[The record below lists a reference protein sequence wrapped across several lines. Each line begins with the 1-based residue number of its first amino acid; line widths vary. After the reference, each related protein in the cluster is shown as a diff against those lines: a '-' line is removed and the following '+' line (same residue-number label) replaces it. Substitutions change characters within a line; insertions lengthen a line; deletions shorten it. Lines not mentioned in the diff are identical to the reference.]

1 MTQSR
6 REFLV
11 RTTCAAMSAAAAQ
24 ASLQKLGLMN
34 LYARPSAPNDYRAM
48 VCIFMDG
55 GNDSN
60 NTVVPTDSY
69 YTNQYAL
76 ARPANS
82 GIQIPNVGMP
92 GGLVSVGAPASLGGR
107 TFGFHPSLAELA
119 GLYGQGRLG
128 VVSNVGPLVVPVT
141 QANIDNLPTPYSLF
155 SHSDQID
162 CWQTGRSDQRIATG
176 WGGRAADVAINCN
189 GGSGFPT
196 VTTIS
201 GASTFCVGAGQRP
214 LAIDT
219 GALDQVLVLNG
230 FYGSPQDVARK
241 NAMDYART
249 IDRTA
254 SLIAAASD
262 TTQQAVDI
270 SAALSV
276 DPTLSTVF
284 PSSGLG
290 DQLLQVAKV
299 MKLNLT
305 SPELSLNRQIFYVEQ
320 GGYDTHQDQITD
332 QAAQLAELSQ
342 AMNAFY
348 AATQE
353 LGVADRVVTFTLS
366 DFGRTLEPSGDQG
379 SVGSDRVAH
388 DEMVAAPA
396 VVAADQ
402 GSVGS
407 DHGWGSHHFVMGDA
421 VAGGNFYGTPG
432 GNNQIFPE
440 LIVGGIDDVSQYDRG
455 RWIPS
460 TSVEQ
465 YGAALARWFGVS
477 ALDLPSVFPNIGNFP
492 AGPLGFLTPGSSC

>member
-24 ASLQKLGLMN
+24 ASLKKLGLMN
-34 LYARPSAPNDYRAM
+34 LYARPTAPSDYRAM

-60 NTVVPTDSY
+60 NMVVPTDGY
-69 YTNQYAL
+69 YSGQYAL
-76 ARPANS
+76 ARPLSS

-107 TFGFHPSLAELA
+107 TFGFHPSLVELA
-119 GLYGQGRLG
+119 GLYNQNKVG
-128 VVSNVGPLVVPVT
+128 VVSNVGPLVVPVK
-141 QANIDNLPTPYSLF
+141 QSNIDSLPTPYSLF

-162 CWQTGRSDQRIATG
+162 CWQTARADQRIATG
-176 WGGRAADVAINCN
+176 WGGRTADVTLNCN

-230 FYGSPQDVARK
+230 FYGSPDDVARL
-241 NAMDYART
+241 NSMEYART
-249 IDRTA
+249 IDKAAT
-254 SLIAAASD
+254 LIAAASD

-270 SAALSV
+270 SSALSV
-276 DPTLSTVF
+276 DPTLTTVF
-284 PSSGLG
+284 PATYLG

-299 MKLNLT
+299 MKLNQT
-305 SPELSLNRQIFYVEQ
+305 SPQLSLNRQIFYVEQ
-320 GGYDTHQDQITD
+320 GGYDTHQDQLTD
-332 QAAQLAELSQ
+332 QAARFVELSQ

-348 AATQE
+348 AATAE
-353 LGVADRVVTFTLS
+353 LGIADRVVTFTLS
-366 DFGRTLEPSGDQG
+366 DFGRTLAPSGNN
-379 SVGSDRVAH
+379 
-388 DEMVAAPA
+388 
-396 VVAADQ
+396 

-407 DHGWGSHHFVMGDA
+407 DHGWGSHHFVMGNA
-421 VAGGNFYGTPG
+421 VVGGNFYGMPG
-432 GNNQIFPE
+432 GNGEIFPE
-440 LIVGGIDDVSQYDRG
+440 LVVGGIDDVSQYDRG
-455 RWIPS
+455 RWIPT

-465 YGAALARWFGVS
+465 YGATLARWFGVS
-477 ALDLPSVFPNIGNFP
+477 ALDLPSVFPLIGNFP
-492 AGPLGFLTPGSSC
+492 VQTLPFLTPGSSC

>member
-6 REFLV
+6 REFLI
-11 RTTCAAMSAAAAQ
+11 RTTCAGLSAAAAQ
-24 ASLQKLGLMN
+24 ASLRKLGLMN
-34 LYARPSAPNDYRAM
+34 LYARPSAPTDYRAM

-60 NTVVPTDSY
+60 NMVIPSDTFWD
-69 YTNQYAL
+69 NQYAV

-82 GIQIPNVGMP
+82 GIQIAKGSLAALN
-92 GGLVSVGAPASLGGR
+92 APPSLGGR
-107 TFGFHPSLAELA
+107 TFGLHPNLAEVA
-119 GLYGQGRLG
+119 GLFNQNKLA
-128 VVSNVGPLVVPVT
+128 VVTNVGPLVVPVN
-141 QANIDNLPTPYSLF
+141 QSDIDSKPTPYSLF

-162 CWQTGRSDQRIATG
+162 CWQSGRSDQRIATG
-176 WGGRAADVAINCN
+176 WGGRSADATINCN

-241 NAMDYART
+241 TSMDYART

-254 SLIAAASD
+254 TLIAAASD

-270 SAALSV
+270 SAALSI
-276 DPTLSTVF
+276 DPTLTTVF
-284 PSSGLG
+284 PQTDLG
-290 DQLLQVAKV
+290 SQLQQVAKV

-305 SPELSLNRQIFYVEQ
+305 SAELSLNRQIFYVET
-320 GGYDTHQDQITD
+320 GGYDTHQDQATD
-332 QAAQLAELSQ
+332 QADRFVELSQ
-342 AMNAFY
+342 AMAAFY

-353 LGVADRVVTFTLS
+353 LGISDRVVTFTLS
-366 DFGRTLEPSGDQG
+366 DFGRTLAPSG
-379 SVGSDRVAH
+379 
-388 DEMVAAPA
+388 
-396 VVAADQ
+396 DQ

-421 VAGGNFYGTPG
+421 VAGGDFYGMPNSLTG
-432 GNNQIFPE
+432 HLFPD
-440 LIVGGIDDVSQYDRG
+440 LVVGGLDDVSSDDRG
-455 RWIPS
+455 RWIPT

-465 YGAALARWFGVS
+465 YAGTLARWFGVS
-477 ALDLPSVFPNIGNFP
+477 ALDLPVVLPLISNFTPNT
-492 AGPLGFLTPGSSC
+492 LGFLTPGPNC

>member
-60 NTVVPTDSY
+60 NMVVPTDAF
-69 YTNQYAL
+69 YTGQYAL

-82 GIQIPNVGMP
+82 GLQIPNVGMP

-119 GLYGQGRLG
+119 GLYGQNRLG
-128 VVSNVGPLVVPVT
+128 VISNVGPLVEPVT
-141 QANIDNLPTPYSLF
+141 QANIDQKQTPYSLF

-162 CWQTGRSDQRIATG
+162 CWQTGRADQRIATG
-176 WGGRAADVAINCN
+176 WGGRAADITLNCN
-189 GGSGFPT
+189 AGSGFPT

-241 NAMDYART
+241 NSMDYART

-276 DPTLSTVF
+276 DPTLTTVF
-284 PSSGLG
+284 PSSYLG

-320 GGYDTHQDQITD
+320 GGYDTHQDQLTD
-332 QAAQLAELSQ
+332 QAAQLADLSQ

-348 AATQE
+348 AATVE
-353 LGVADRVVTFTLS
+353 LGIPSRVVTFTLS

-379 SVGSDRVAH
+379 SVGSD
-388 DEMVAAPA
+388 
-396 VVAADQ
+396 
-402 GSVGS
+402 
-407 DHGWGSHHFVMGDA
+407 HGWGSHQFVMGDA
-421 VAGGNFYGTPG
+421 VAGGNFYGNPG
-432 GNNQIFPE
+432 GNGQIFPE
-440 LIVGGIDDVSQYDRG
+440 LIIGGADDVSQDDRG
-455 RWIPS
+455 RWIPT

-465 YGAALARWFGVS
+465 YGATLARWFGVS
-477 ALDLPSVFPNIGNFP
+477 ALDLPSVFPNMANFP
-492 AGPLGFLTPGSSC
+492 LGPLGFLTPGSSC

>member
-34 LYARPSAPNDYRAM
+34 LYARPNAPSDYRAM

-60 NTVVPTDSY
+60 NMIVPTDAAHY
-69 YTNQYAL
+69 AQYAT
-76 ARPANS
+76 ARPVNS
-82 GIQIPNVGMP
+82 GLQIPQVGQP

-119 GLYGQGRLG
+119 TLYSQNRIG
-128 VVSNVGPLVVPVT
+128 VVSNVGPLVEPVT
-141 QANIDNLPTPYSLF
+141 QANIDAKQTPYSLF

-162 CWQTGRSDQRIATG
+162 CWQTARADQRIATG
-176 WGGRAADVAINCN
+176 WGGRAADVTLGCN
-189 GGSGFPT
+189 SGSGFPT

-230 FYGSPQDVARK
+230 FYGSPDDVARK
-241 NAMDYART
+241 TSMDYART

-254 SLIAAASD
+254 TLIAAASD

-270 SAALSV
+270 GAALSV
-276 DPTLSTVF
+276 DPTLTTVF
-284 PSSGLG
+284 PATDLG
-290 DQLLQVAKV
+290 NQLLQVAKV

-305 SPELSLNRQIFYVEQ
+305 SPQLSLNRQIFYVEQ
-320 GGYDTHQDQITD
+320 GGYDTHQDQNTD
-332 QAAQLAELSQ
+332 QAGRFVELSQ

-348 AATQE
+348 AATAE
-353 LGVADRVVTFTLS
+353 LGISDRVVTFTLS
-366 DFGRTLEPSGDQG
+366 DFGRTLEPSGDN
-379 SVGSDRVAH
+379 
-388 DEMVAAPA
+388 
-396 VVAADQ
+396 

-407 DHGWGSHHFVMGDA
+407 DHGWGAHHFVMGDA

-432 GNNQIFPE
+432 GNGQIFPE
-440 LIVGGIDDVSQYDRG
+440 LVVGGVDDVSQYDRG
-455 RWIPS
+455 RWIPT

-465 YGAALARWFGVS
+465 YGATLARWFGVS
-477 ALDLPSVFPNIGNFP
+477 ALDLPSVFPLIGNFP
-492 AGPLGFLTPGSSC
+492 VQTLPFLTPGTSC

>member
-6 REFLV
+6 REFLI
-11 RTTCAAMSAAAAQ
+11 RTTCAGLSAAAAQ
-24 ASLQKLGLMN
+24 ASLRKLGLMN
-34 LYARPSAPNDYRAM
+34 LYARPSAPTDYRAM

-60 NTVVPTDSY
+60 NMVIPSDAFWD
-69 YTNQYAL
+69 NQYAV

-82 GIQIPNVGMP
+82 GIQIAK
-92 GGLVSVGAPASLGGR
+92 GALAPLNAPPSLGGR
-107 TFGFHPSLAELA
+107 TFGLHPSLTELA
-119 GLYGQGRLG
+119 GLFNQNKLG
-128 VVSNVGPLVVPVT
+128 IVTNVGPLVVPVT
-141 QANIDNLPTPYSLF
+141 QSNIDSNPTPYSLF

-176 WGGRAADVAINCN
+176 WGGRSADATINCN

-241 NAMDYART
+241 NSMDYART

-254 SLIAAASD
+254 TLVAAASD

-270 SAALSV
+270 SAALSI
-276 DPTLSTVF
+276 DPTLTTVF
-284 PSSGLG
+284 PQTDLG
-290 DQLLQVAKV
+290 SQLQQVAKV

-305 SPELSLNRQIFYVEQ
+305 SAELSLNRQIFYVET
-320 GGYDTHQDQITD
+320 GGYDTHQDQLTD
-332 QAAQLAELSQ
+332 QSDRFVELSQ
-342 AMNAFY
+342 AMAAFY

-353 LGVADRVVTFTLS
+353 LGISDRVVTFTLS
-366 DFGRTLEPSGDQG
+366 DFGRTLAPSG
-379 SVGSDRVAH
+379 
-388 DEMVAAPA
+388 
-396 VVAADQ
+396 DQ

-421 VAGGNFYGTPG
+421 VAGGNFYGMPNTLTG
-432 GNNQIFPE
+432 HLFPD
-440 LIVGGIDDVSQYDRG
+440 LVVGGLDDISSDDRG
-455 RWIPS
+455 RWIPT

-465 YGAALARWFGVS
+465 YAGTLARWFGVS
-477 ALDLPSVFPNIGNFP
+477 ALDLPVVFPLISNFAP
-492 AGPLGFLTPGSSC
+492 NTLSFLTPGSSC